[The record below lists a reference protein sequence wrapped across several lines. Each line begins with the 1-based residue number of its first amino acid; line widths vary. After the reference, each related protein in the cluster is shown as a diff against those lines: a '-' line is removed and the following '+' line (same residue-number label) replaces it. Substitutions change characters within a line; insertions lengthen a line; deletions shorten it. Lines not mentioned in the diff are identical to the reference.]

1 MKTNEKKARTKS
13 TKTEKKLP
21 METNGKKASERVY
34 TRLDQIW
41 GNDGLSKYKTLD
53 INEYERKLDGMSKV
67 DLWEHAVSVQE
78 SVIDNKE
85 ILKKKLIKRFRQH
98 VSQYRIIEAN
108 STNGKVKKN
117 PISEDVQKILN
128 EGR

>member
-1 MKTNEKKARTKS
+1 
-13 TKTEKKLP
+13 
-21 METNGKKASERVY
+21 METNGKKGSERVY

-41 GNDGLSKYKTLD
+41 GEDGLSKYKTLD
-53 INEYERKLDGMSKV
+53 INEYERKLDSMSKV

-85 ILKKKLIKRFRQH
+85 ILKKKLLKRFRQH
-98 VSQYRIIEAN
+98 VSQYRVIEAN
-108 STNGKVKKN
+108 SANGRIKKE
-117 PISEDVQKILN
+117 PVSEDIQKILN

>member
-1 MKTNEKKARTKS
+1 
-13 TKTEKKLP
+13 
-21 METNGKKASERVY
+21 METNGKKGTEKVY

-53 INEYERKLDGMSKV
+53 VQEYEQKLNSMSKI

-98 VSQYRIIEAN
+98 VSQYKVIEAN
-108 STNGKVKKN
+108 SANGKKKTK
-117 PISEDVQKILN
+117 ISDEALEVLKG
-128 EGR
+128 GR